1 MEEDFKVSFVG
12 VLVASDVKNQKI
24 YDSIWFLIL
33 QARYVM

>member
-1 MEEDFKVSFVG
+1 MEDFKVSFVG
-12 VLVASDVKNQKI
+12 VVASDMKNQKI